1 MHLLFSTI
9 LFFNFL
15 FSSFYTSLFELKNN
29 LILNSNTEE
38 TTIESKIPFEKKP
51 IWIDTDLAVGM
62 KRYTRPGYSDVDDGY
77 AVLQLMKS
85 DKVEIVGISAVF
97 GNTRIDDAYRI
108 SKYMSEE
115 FADGKIPVYK
125 GAGEAINLQNVES
138 NEAVEALAAA
148 LRKNKMRIMAVG
160 PATNV
165 GLLLLLYPE
174 LSSQIE
180 EVVLVAGRR
189 KHTDYFA
196 IGTQGNRAKDLNFD
210 LDNDA
215 FRLMFE
221 HKVPVTLCPFEISN
235 LVWLKGNDLD
245 ALAKGDK
252 GSQWLAEHSR
262 PWLAQWISQGAEG
275 FNPFD
280 VLASHYMISPEDI
293 VSETLNARLEIH
305 IDDTI
310 KENNQETFKQYLIC
324 DQGEGY
330 PIKYCYNVVPDYHQ
344 KLINSFTE

>member
-1 MHLLFSTI
+1 MHFTFPNI
-9 LFFNFL
+9 LFFSFLYSSISLNFFAFIGND
-15 FSSFYTSLFELKNN
+15 FSIPETS
-29 LILNSNTEE
+29 
-38 TTIESKIPFEKKP
+38 IESEVAIEKRP
-51 IWIDTDLAVGM
+51 VWIDTDLAVGM
-62 KRYTRPGYSDVDDGY
+62 KRYTRPGFSDVDDGY

-85 DKVEIVGISAVF
+85 DKVKIVGISAVF
-97 GNTRIDDAYRI
+97 GNTRIEDAYRI
-108 SKYMSEE
+108 SNYMNEE
-115 FADGKIPVYK
+115 FAGGKIPVYK
-125 GAGEAINLQNVES
+125 GAGEAINLQSVKT
-138 NEAVEALAAA
+138 NEAVEAMAAA
-148 LRKNKMRIMAVG
+148 LREQKMRIMAIG

-221 HKVPVTLCPFEISN
+221 NQVPVTLCPFEISN
-235 LVWLKGNDLD
+235 LVWVKGDDLD
-245 ALAKGDK
+245 ALAKADK
-252 GSQWLAEHSR
+252 GSQWLAENSR
-262 PWLAQWISQGAEG
+262 PWLAQWISQGADG

-280 VLASHYMISPEDI
+280 VLASHYMIHPEDI
-293 VSETLNARLEIH
+293 ISEPLNARLEIH

-310 KENNQETFKQYLIC
+310 KENDKETFKQYLIC
-324 DQGEGY
+324 DKGEGY

-344 KLINSFTE
+344 KLVNSFIR